1 MHLEVIRLFLKNL
14 NVVSRTET
22 GSSFQPIVVFNDI
35 FEVSVGKGCM
45 GNRSYTTQH
54 GIRMP
59 LLMRRHL
66 VLVF

>member
-35 FEVSVGKGCM
+35 FEVSVGK
-45 GNRSYTTQH
+45 RLH
-54 GIRMP
+54 GQQKLHHAARNSNA
-59 LLMRRHL
+59 LAYA
-66 VLVF
+66 